1 MVNINIT
8 GTVTYVATFT
18 CNKKALK
25 LFLKSNAGAVYMY
38 MNKHYCSVLGYENC
52 LSSVTILI
60 DKLNF
65 LGDLAF
71 RYMVLMLG
79 INMISLQKRYL

>member
-1 MVNINIT
+1 MVNIDIT

-38 MNKHYCSVLGYENC
+38 MNKHYCSVLG
-52 LSSVTILI
+52 
-60 DKLNF
+60 
-65 LGDLAF
+65 
-71 RYMVLMLG
+71 
-79 INMISLQKRYL
+79 